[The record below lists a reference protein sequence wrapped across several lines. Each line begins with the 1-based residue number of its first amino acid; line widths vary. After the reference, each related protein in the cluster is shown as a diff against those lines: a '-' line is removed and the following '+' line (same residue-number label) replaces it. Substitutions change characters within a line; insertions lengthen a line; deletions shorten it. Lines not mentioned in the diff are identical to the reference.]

1 MESNMKVVFILI
13 TLLAMLLS
21 VDAQVGIGGLMSD
34 FEREE
39 FDGVSVET
47 TFDTSM
53 TKEMTNMQNKVWKL
67 DPIPLHKIKDRQLRA
82 HLSNFVNKP
91 LEIKLLGR
99 AAKTNGFRAL
109 CKKADGTKL
118 RATWKRGTNGA
129 ALTQAD
135 LLRTDFDSAKIRKAG
150 TTVVDMEVTLPPLAG
165 RKELPQVVYSV
176 TVGAGASNQDSTVTK
191 SLASITF
198 LPRGAGHKAYPLGQ
212 VYVSA
217 PMGAAIVDPSW
228 VKGKTIFRKG
238 RSVGRI

>member
-1 MESNMKVVFILI
+1 MKVAFLLI
-13 TLLAMLLS
+13 TLVAMMLLS
-21 VDAQVGIGGLMSD
+21 AVDAQVGIGGLMGD
-34 FEREE
+34 FEREQ

-53 TKEMTNMQNKVWKL
+53 TKEMTNMQSKVWKL
-67 DPIPLHKIKDRQLRA
+67 DPIPLDKIKDRHLRA

-118 RATWKRGTNGA
+118 RATWKRGSNGA
-129 ALTQAD
+129 AMTQAD
-135 LLRTDFDSAKIRKAG
+135 LLTVDFDSAKIRKAG

-176 TVGAGASNQDSTVTK
+176 AVGAGASNQDSTVTK

-217 PMGAAIVDPSW
+217 PMGSAIVDPSW

-238 RSVGRI
+238 RSAGRI